1 MNYVF
6 TFILLIFLQSCSFD
20 NKSGI
25 WKNEKN
31 INKTKKNSLSDFKTL
46 SIKTSPFKE
55 TIKLPENF
63 KFKVSKQVKAINWND
78 IYYDDTNNFD
88 NFFYNNENILLFKSR
103 KISKGKINKDILYNS
118 ENLIVSN
125 KKGDLIV
132 YSVKQKKIISKYNF
146 YKKKYKQFKKEI
158 NFIVEKN
165 IIYSSDNLGFL
176 YAYNF
181 VENKILWAKNYKIP
195 FRSNLKIS
203 GGKLIAANQNNNL
216 FFFDKKDG
224 KILKSVPTEEINLK
238 NEFKNNLL
246 LNNKFL
252 YFLNNYGSL
261 YSLDTQSMNLQWF
274 LNLNQ
279 SPDINSSNLFF
290 STQMINFKNY
300 LVISTNNYLYVIN
313 STNGSILY
321 KKNFTT
327 KIKPLIH
334 NNYLF
339 VITDNNYLI
348 SLDLQNGKILYSF
361 NLDQKISEFL
371 NLKKKNAIYRDL
383 MIADDK
389 LLIFLENSY
398 IIKLELNGKIEFID
412 RLPTKLYSSPIFSNG
427 LLLFLDSK
435 NKLSVVN

>member
-31 INKTKKNSLSDFKTL
+31 INKIKKNSLSDFKTL

-55 TIKLPENF
+55 TIKLSENF

-78 IYYDDTNNFD
+78 IYYNDTNNFD

-118 ENLIVSN
+118 GNLIVSN

-246 LNNKFL
+246 LKNKFL

-398 IIKLELNGKIEFID
+398 IIKLELNGKIELID